1 MALSIKVTSP
11 IANASTSDQVSISN
25 WKYGY
30 METQISGGSTTV
42 TKCDYR
48 AQLEGHV
55 IFSDFLLTLFG
66 Y

>member
-11 IANASTSDQVSISN
+11 IANVSTLDQVSISN

-30 METQISGGSTTV
+30 METRKSEGSTIV

-48 AQLEGHV
+48 AQPEGM
-55 IFSDFLLTLFG
+55 TLIDRWG
-66 Y
+66 LGLSL